1 MRLCAIA
8 LVLLISSA
16 LPAAADP
23 ITDNLTPPVDED
35 IDGDHVVGE
44 EMCARPAA
52 GD

>member
-1 MRLCAIA
+1 MRLAAIL
-8 LVLLISSA
+8 LVLLISAA

-23 ITDNLTPPVDED
+23 ITDTAAPPVDED

-44 EMCARPAA
+44 EMCARPGA